1 MKVLVV
7 IPARGGSKG
16 IPDKNIRI
24 LNGKPLITHTIDA
37 ALQLFDPERIL
48 ISTDSEKIQA
58 IAEKSGL
65 NVPFLRPAELSTDT
79 AGSYEVILH
88 AMEIARELEIDFD
101 TVILLQPTS
110 PLRTS
115 KHLQEAMEVYE
126 PSLDMVVSVKES
138 DENPYYSLFEENN
151 AGYLEKSKQGDFTRR
166 QDCPQV
172 YAYNGAI
179 YIMNAK
185 SLESKSMGSFK
196 NIRKYVMSSEDSIDI
211 DTPLDWKIAEFLLSE
226 KSSH

>member
-1 MKVLVV
+1 M
-7 IPARGGSKG
+7 
-16 IPDKNIRI
+16 
-24 LNGKPLITHTIDA
+24 
-37 ALQLFDPERIL
+37 
-48 ISTDSEKIQA
+48 
-58 IAEKSGL
+58 
-65 NVPFLRPAELSTDT
+65 PFLRPSELSTDT

-151 AGYLEKSKQGDFTRR
+151 AGYLAKSKQGDFTRR
-166 QDCPQV
+166 QDCPKV

-185 SLESKSMGSFK
+185 SLESQSIGSFK

-211 DTPLDWKIAEFLLSE
+211 DTPLDWKMAEFLLSE